1 MAQNSQD
8 RILRLKLEMSPDL
21 LQPHLP
27 SFFAKT
33 VMPVDLHS
41 SSVIT
46 VRNLM
51 SFVFDQLKPMLRKE
65 TDTQKLYFTTKDGFF
80 LPPNANVAAVISAEE
95 PVCLLTWQEF

>member
-1 MAQNSQD
+1 MAQNSQE

-21 LQPHLP
+21 LLPHLP

-33 VMPVDLHS
+33 VLPVNLQRD
-41 SSVIT
+41 SVTT

-80 LPPNANVAAVISAEE
+80 LPPNANVAAVIN
-95 PVCLLTWQEF
+95 

>member
-1 MAQNSQD
+1 MAQNSQK

-21 LQPHLP
+21 LLPHLP

-33 VMPVDLHS
+33 VMPVDLQS

-80 LPPNANVAAVISAEE
+80 LPPNAKIAAVIS
-95 PVCLLTWQEF
+95 